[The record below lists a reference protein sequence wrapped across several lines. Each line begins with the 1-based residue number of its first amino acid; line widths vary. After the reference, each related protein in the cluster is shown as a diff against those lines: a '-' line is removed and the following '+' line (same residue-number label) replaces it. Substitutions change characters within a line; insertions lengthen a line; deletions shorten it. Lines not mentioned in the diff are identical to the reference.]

1 MIYNQERE
9 GRLLFR
15 GQKKVLT
22 GCGFLGLVS
31 ILVIIVVRLLKLSTY
46 RSIYHDLTM
55 TRYLNYHESSLIFF
69 VFQQHR

>member
-9 GRLLFR
+9 GRLPLR

-46 RSIYHDLTM
+46 GSICHDLTM
-55 TRYLNYHESSLIFF
+55 TRYQNYHESSLIFF
-69 VFQQHR
+69 VFQQHS